1 MERSR
6 AIVLTSVEDAIEFSN
21 AYAPEHVILSV
32 SSPDSYVPKVMNA
45 GSVFLGYMA
54 AESLG
59 DYASGTN
66 HVLPTG
72 RFVTTTSGVSVD
84 TFVRKITFQS
94 VNAVGI
100 ASIGASVVEM
110 ARAEG
115 LEAHAR
121 AVTIRQGGEQ

>member
-1 MERSR
+1 VLASIEE
-6 AIVLTSVEDAIEFSN
+6 AIDFSN
-21 AYAPEHVILSV
+21 VYAPEHLILGV
-32 SSPDSYVPKVMNA
+32 ANAESYVANVKNA

-84 TFVRKITFQS
+84 TFVKKITFQS
-94 VNAVGI
+94 VTTDGI
-100 ASIGASVVEM
+100 ASIGATVVEM

-115 LEAHAR
+115 LEAHAH
-121 AVTIRQGGEQ
+121 AVVVRQGGAR